1 MSGGAYESDLLN
13 LWEQAMRD
21 RSLASHRLFRIPTL
35 LTKIDESTRPRER
48 AVVVDGLVE
57 SRIACRADV
66 DRVIDLH
73 LGKDRGGQEARAGAP
88 ADDAKQA
95 AHRLHRSAI
104 TVYPVSRHA
113 RQHSG
118 RFSVVALLA
127 RLWRPF

>member
-1 MSGGAYESDLLN
+1 
-13 LWEQAMRD
+13 MRD
-21 RSLASHRLFRIPTL
+21 RSLASHRHFRMPTL
-35 LTKIDESTRPRER
+35 LPKIDESTLP
-48 AVVVDGLVE
+48 
-57 SRIACRADV
+57 DV

-95 AHRLHRSAI
+95 AHRRHRSAI
-104 TVYPVSRHA
+104 KMYAVSRHA